1 MWKRRRVKQAAAA
14 AVMAAG
20 LLMPA
25 IALACSVCWGADDA
39 LAHGLNVSVLF
50 MMTMPFAIGGSIVGV
65 LIVAQRQ
72 RKGRRR
78 SVLASL
84 IPMQKERVK

>member
-1 MWKRRRVKQAAAA
+1 MQMRRRLKRA
-14 AVMAAG
+14 AVAALMAVG
-20 LLMPA
+20 LLPA
-25 IALACSVCWGADDA
+25 LSHACSVCWGADDA

-50 MMTMPFAIGGSIVGV
+50 MMSMPFAIGGSIVGV
-65 LIVAQRQ
+65 LFVTQRQ

-78 SVLASL
+78 SVFGSL